1 MINMADIISFLTPF
15 LFMLAIVYGAL
26 DVAGVFRN
34 RRVNALIALVFAL
47 FTLTYAPATEF
58 INQIMP
64 FAIMFFVVF
73 FFLGFVIKMAKKG
86 VDKDFTL
93 LVIILGLVL
102 LLFATQ
108 GPGFIDNFMPGF
120 EEQASNIMIIS
131 AIVFIA
137 VIFLAVYKLSIK
149 EKPV

>member
-1 MINMADIISFLTPF
+1 MADIISLMVPF

-34 RRVNALIALVFAL
+34 RRVNALIALVFAF
-47 FTLTYAPATEF
+47 FTLTYAPAIEF

-73 FFLGFVIKMAKKG
+73 FFLGFVIKIAKKG
-86 VDKDFTL
+86 VDKDYNL
-93 LVIILGLVL
+93 LIIILGLIL

-108 GPGFIDNFMPGF
+108 GPGFISSFAPGF
-120 EEQASNIMIIS
+120 EEQGNNIMVIS
-131 AIVFIA
+131 AVVFIG
-137 VIFLAVYKLSIK
+137 VILLAAYKLSIK
-149 EKPV
+149 EK

>member
-1 MINMADIISFLTPF
+1 MTDLISLLIPF

-34 RRVNALIALVFAL
+34 RRVNAIIALVFAF

-64 FAIMFFVVF
+64 YAIMFFVVF
-73 FFLGFVIKMAKKG
+73 FFLGFVIKIAKKG
-86 VDKDFTL
+86 VEKDYTL

-108 GPGFIDNFMPGF
+108 GPEFIAGFAPGF
-120 EEQASNIMIIS
+120 EEQGNNIMVIS
-131 AIVFIA
+131 AIVFIG
-137 VIFLAVYKLSIK
+137 VILLAAYKLSIK
-149 EKPV
+149 EKPT